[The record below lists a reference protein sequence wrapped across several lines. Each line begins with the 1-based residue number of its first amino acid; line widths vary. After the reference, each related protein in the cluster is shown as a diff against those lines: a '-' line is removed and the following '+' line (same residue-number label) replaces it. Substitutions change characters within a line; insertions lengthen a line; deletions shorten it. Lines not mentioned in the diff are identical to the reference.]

1 VENIEWETLIRKN
14 QLTPQ
19 EGRTGMQWLHLIVL
33 VILHMFQPGKPC
45 SCQIFLGQG
54 LSSKFPSYIRRIEWR
69 PGR

>member
-1 VENIEWETLIRKN
+1 
-14 QLTPQ
+14 
-19 EGRTGMQWLHLIVL
+19 MQWLHLIVL
-33 VILHMFQPGKPC
+33 AILHMFQPGKPC